1 MKKFIKKI
9 GKGIKKIG
17 KAIGKPFK
25 KLMKT
30 KIGKIIGTIGMML
43 VGGWMLGGAKAF
55 VGGMFQGQTMGTAF
69 SNAVSQMGTQAGA
82 AYSSVTEAVKGM
94 FGADPTTT
102 SKALAD
108 STVAGTDFATS
119 VSDLAT
125 KGAGATGATGAT
137 GAGAGAGTSTFE
149 QAVATTTDGSITTVG
164 AETASGNIAGVDIR
178 AGRIGE
184 IAAKPKVSLL
194 QPKGV
199 DFATDLSSQI
209 DPNLTLT
216 DPKLASLDLKQPKF
230 LERNFPKMADVFESS
245 KTLTDVGDKFMEFKP
260 LQDFEALPKFVRNT
274 DLAEVQAV
282 SSLLQKP
289 VDPYIPGSS
298 DMSGALASLQENS
311 ARLYGGMPMN
321 ELMSQTS
328 IPSPRTIGTQ
338 DVLNRVKQA
347 GYIYD
352 TTLLT

>member
-30 KIGKIIGTIGMML
+30 KLGKIIGTIGMMMI
-43 VGGWMLGGAKAF
+43 GGWMLGGAKAF

-94 FGADPTTT
+94 FGVDPTTT

-108 STVAGTDFATS
+108 STLAGTDFVASTA
-119 VSDLAT
+119 DLAT
-125 KGAGATGATGAT
+125 RGAGTT
-137 GAGAGAGTSTFE
+137 GAGAGAGTSILDE
-149 QAVATTTDGSITTVG
+149 AVATTTDGSITTVG
-164 AETASGNIAGVDIR
+164 AETASGNLVGADIR

-216 DPKLASLDLKQPKF
+216 NPQLPSTELAKPRFIDRFPVVAEAYDKAATGTEFVNEIMTGQPLKDT
-230 LERNFPKMADVFESS
+230 N
-245 KTLTDVGDKFMEFKP
+245 
-260 LQDFEALPKFVRNT
+260 LPKFVRNT
-274 DLAEVQAV
+274 NLAEVQAV

-289 VDPYIPGSS
+289 ADPYFQGSS

-328 IPSPRTIGTQ
+328 VPSPVPTTTAS
-338 DVLNRVKQA
+338 LMNKYKQA

-352 TTLLT
+352 TTLLS

>member
-125 KGAGATGATGAT
+125 KGAGAT

-328 IPSPRTIGTQ
+328 VPSPVPTTTAS
-338 DVLNRVKQA
+338 LMNKYKQA